1 MQSIYS
7 PARATVASFF
17 IFVFLVMVLLGSD
30 ANSGPG
36 ILSTIGLPITLV
48 SGLYFSGRWFAL
60 ARASHRPQ
68 RSAPAG
74 STVPFDPAAP
84 RGWTTSVQDH
94 AAKVEKTVAALSNDE
109 LIAAYV
115 HPDSS
120 SLIRDEASREL
131 TSRGITSDDI
141 GGWMP
146 SAERLFVPSAL
157 HGSSPLPAY
166 LTTVRI
172 RTFLMDLGRV
182 FLIAAVAYFVFFSI
196 LTSPNRPLWFHL
208 PLPLWLLSVFVALIF
223 HDWTRRNTGL
233 IILALAFAVMV
244 LTSLRIWAPDG
255 WIFLVGGYALLFVAS
270 IISFGKRARILLLRP
285 FGKATMST
293 ALGQVA
299 RRYIGPFGSVFT
311 LSDRNYRPS
320 ITLDLLKLFGQLR
333 HFVAPLLRPSLR
345 VASVWNDA
353 SYRGLA
359 STLASNAILDLK
371 SVYAGGQAFN
381 VASANNWWKNC
392 IDLLLHS
399 TDIIVMDISR
409 VQDGSAWEIVRLSRR
424 DALDRTIF
432 VAHVDHA
439 EAARQALEKHLPRGA
454 SPQIMLYS
462 ESGRFLQAEHFER
475 AIEEALSKAL
485 ARTQPGD
492 SSIRTPT

>member
-7 PARATVASFF
+7 PARASAASLLIFF
-17 IFVFLVMVLLGSD
+17 ILVMVLLGSE
-30 ANSGPG
+30 AQSAPAS
-36 ILSTIGLPITLV
+36 LSTIGLPIALAST
-48 SGLYFSGRWFAL
+48 LYFSVRWISL
-60 ARASHRPQ
+60 ARSSHQPQ
-68 RSAPAG
+68 RSLPAG
-74 STVPFDPAAP
+74 STVSFDPAAP
-84 RGWTTSVQDH
+84 RGWTTSAQDH
-94 AAKVEKTVAALSNDE
+94 AAKVENTVAALGNDE
-109 LIAAYV
+109 LIAVYV

-120 SLIRDEASREL
+120 SPVRAQASQEL

-157 HGSSPLPAY
+157 QGASPLPAY
-166 LTTVRI
+166 LATVRI
-172 RTFLMDLGRV
+172 RTTLMELARF
-182 FLIAAVAYFVFFSI
+182 FLIAGVANFFVVYPI
-196 LTSPNRPLWFHL
+196 LANLN
-208 PLPLWLLSVFVALIF
+208 LPLWLHAPEPVWLLSTFIALIF

-233 IILALAFAVMV
+233 IVLALAFGTMV
-244 LTSLRIWAPDG
+244 LTGLRFWTGPDG
-255 WIFLVGGYALLFVAS
+255 WIFLGAGYALLFAAS
-270 IISFGKRARILLLRP
+270 IISRGKRARILLLRP

-293 ALGQVA
+293 ALERVA
-299 RRYIGPFGSVFT
+299 RRYVGPFGSVFT
-311 LSDRNYRPS
+311 LSDRNFRPS
-320 ITLDLLKLFGQLR
+320 LTLDLLKLFGQMR

-359 STLASNAILDLK
+359 STLANNAILDFK
-371 SVYAGGQAFN
+371 SVYSGGQAFN

-409 VQDGSAWEIVRLSRR
+409 VQDGSAWEIVRLFRR

-432 VAHVDHA
+432 IAHVDHTEHA
-439 EAARQALEKHLPRGA
+439 QQALEKHLPAGA
-454 SPQIMLYS
+454 SPPILLY
-462 ESGRFLQAEHFER
+462 GQTGQFMQAEQFEQ

-485 ARTQPGD
+485 SRTEPGE
-492 SSIRTPT
+492 SPAIR

>member
-7 PARATVASFF
+7 PARASAASFLIFF
-17 IFVFLVMVLLGSD
+17 ILVMVLLGSED
-30 ANSGPG
+30 HSAPAS
-36 ILSTIGLPITLV
+36 LSTIGLPIALA
-48 SGLYFSGRWFAL
+48 SALYFSGRWISL
-60 ARASHRPQ
+60 ARSSHKPQ
-68 RSAPAG
+68 RPLPAG
-74 STVPFDPAAP
+74 STVSFDPAAP
-84 RGWTTSVQDH
+84 RGWTTSTQDH
-94 AAKVEKTVAALSNDE
+94 ASKVEKTVAALGHDE
-109 LIAAYV
+109 LIAVYV

-120 SLIRDEASREL
+120 SQIRAQASQEL

-157 HGSSPLPAY
+157 QGSSPLPAY
-166 LTTVRI
+166 LATVRI
-172 RTFLMDLGRV
+172 RTTLMELARF
-182 FLIAAVAYFVFFSI
+182 FLIAAVAYFIIYTI
-196 LTSPNRPLWFHL
+196 LASPNRPLWFYA
-208 PLPLWLLSVFVALIF
+208 PLPVWLLSTFIALIF
-223 HDWTRRNTGL
+223 HDWTRRNAGL
-233 IILALAFAVMV
+233 IVLALAFGTMV
-244 LTSLRIWAPDG
+244 LTGSGFWTGPDG
-255 WIFLVGGYALLFVAS
+255 WIFLAAGYALLFAAA
-270 IISFGKRARILLLRP
+270 IISRGRRARILLLRP

-293 ALGQVA
+293 ALERVA
-299 RRYIGPFGSVFT
+299 RRYVGPFGSVFT

-320 ITLDLLKLFGQLR
+320 VTLDLLKLFGQMR

-359 STLASNAILDLK
+359 STLASNAILDFK
-371 SVYAGGQAFN
+371 SVYSGGQAFN

-409 VQDGSAWEIVRLSRR
+409 VQDGSAWEIVRLFRR

-432 VAHVDHA
+432 IAHVDHTEHA
-439 EAARQALEKHLPRGA
+439 QQALEKHLPKGA
-454 SPQIMLYS
+454 SPQILLY
-462 ESGRFLQAEHFER
+462 GQNGQFMQAEHFEH

-485 ARTQPGD
+485 SRTEPGE
-492 SSIRTPT
+492 SSTIR